1 MVTILLLPAIR
12 WIRTLLTQ
20 YHHVELIK
28 AHGQFINWGISL
40 IGSQRCDTGDHD
52 RSPRPILVVYQKGS
66 GDYHVTQSFIWN
78 ELKDCNEMV
87 ARTLAVENDRVEF
100 VVEIKTIHVENPNT
114 LAMNRYDS
122 QVFHNIIKSS

>member
-1 MVTILLLPAIR
+1 
-12 WIRTLLTQ
+12 
-20 YHHVELIK
+20 
-28 AHGQFINWGISL
+28 
-40 IGSQRCDTGDHD
+40 
-52 RSPRPILVVYQKGS
+52 
-66 GDYHVTQSFIWN
+66 
-78 ELKDCNEMV
+78 MV